1 MIPLVEILKS
11 TGIWDEKDVFYT
23 IHLETFF
30 LPQLLVVVGGGFKLF
45 VLPFGEDVV
54 MLTNI
59 FNLVETTT

>member
-1 MIPLVEILKS
+1 MITLVEILKS
-11 TGIWDEKDVFYT
+11 TGIWMIKMYVYT
-23 IHLETFF
+23 ITWNTF
-30 LPQLLVVVGGGFKLF
+30 LSQLGGGRWCFKLF